1 MLPLL
6 RVLHN
11 QPKCDRKR
19 TTELLERPFDPVGQ
33 VSFKR
38 IRSTEPDIPDSTLQK
53 IIIMGIATVFLLFY
67 TLQFSLSKVVS
78 VTVNDTDVVKNSS
91 TIIVGIK
98 NNKVPGTR

>member
-33 VSFKR
+33 VFFKR
-38 IRSTEPDIPDSTLQK
+38 IALDRTYLTK
-53 IIIMGIATVFLLFY
+53 NNIMGMATVFLLFY
-67 TLQFSLSKVVS
+67 TLQFSLSKVVA

-98 NNKVPGTR
+98 NNKVPGIR